1 MFKIILTGL
10 GAAVCFSIGQTVF
23 ASTNDIHLD
32 VLLTAQGNFTNATI
46 IRHNPAYAIV
56 FYPYGA
62 GMVRLADSNLP
73 PDLQKQ
79 FGYSPSNAAAFLE
92 SEKENAIQAAKAYA
106 AKQAAYRAYLASLAG
121 TNRVILITSIDD
133 ETRIMQCAAII
144 DGRNKEIF
152 IRNLPAA
159 VKDFVNGY
167 NQLRANILALGERV
181 HSDARAAD
189 RADAF
194 APVGAAGDAD
204 FVNAAMAPRNRA
216 NQMIL
221 NANDEADNLT
231 EMEANMDQ
239 MAKEVPE
246 KTAVIAY
253 PSSEF
258 WGDQQVW
265 VCTGVPQQ

>member
-1 MFKIILTGL
+1 
-10 GAAVCFSIGQTVF
+10 
-23 ASTNDIHLD
+23 
-32 VLLTAQGNFTNATI
+32 
-46 IRHNPAYAIV
+46 
-56 FYPYGA
+56 
-62 GMVRLADSNLP
+62 LP

-79 FGYSPSNAAAFLE
+79 FGYSSSNAAAFLE
-92 SEKENAIQAAKAYA
+92 SEKEDAIQAAKAYA
-106 AKQAAYRAYLASLAG
+106 AKRAAERVYVASLNG
-121 TNRVILITSIDD
+121 TNRIILITSIDD

-181 HSDARAAD
+181 HNDARAAD

-216 NQMIL
+216 NQMALI
-221 NANDEADNLT
+221 ANDESDNLT
-231 EMEANMDQ
+231 EMEANLDQ